1 MSHQNDFY
9 ACHNPDDTQNLMKL
23 LNTDKTIFYCTAIHG
38 QQKNLLNIK
47 KPSNRHTI
55 KIQRIPGYTNRYEM

>member
-55 KIQRIPGYTNRYEM
+55 KI